1 MYIFKYP
8 HRISGDANMIGDSFW
23 APKSPVRAAL
33 LASVLAMVVLHQSE
47 LLGLMDSQALL
58 FGWLPA
64 QVAYDI
70 GYLLVGVVILS
81 VMYVVAPDPPA
92 DYDAKV
98 GRDEEPAEPSA
109 PTGGDD

>member
-1 MYIFKYP
+1 
-8 HRISGDANMIGDSFW
+8 MIGDSFW
-23 APKSPVRAAL
+23 TPKTPLRAAL

-47 LLGLMDSQALL
+47 LLGLMSSQALI
-58 FGWLPA
+58 FGWLPI

-70 GYLLVGVVILS
+70 AYLLVGVGILS

-92 DYDAKV
+92 AYDAKV
-98 GRDEEPAEPSA
+98 EDDVAAEPKT